1 MKKKLFPCFSLALAR
16 FLTDN
21 HFQIVKISPNRD
33 RPWMNVFYFED
44 SDNLQK
50 CDYEQ
55 LEYLIQYID
64 WFLTEDIQLNDQS
77 LTVLM
82 EEIITTAI
90 HTLDLDILDVLPNL
104 QQIKEELYA
113 KI

>member
-1 MKKKLFPCFSLALAR
+1 MSFKQNLSKAKY
-16 FLTDN
+16 
-21 HFQIVKISPNRD
+21 KIIHILED
-33 RPWMNVFYFED
+33 R
-44 SDNLQK
+44 DNLQK

-90 HTLDLDILDVLPNL
+90 HTLDLDVLPNL

>member
-1 MKKKLFPCFSLALAR
+1 
-16 FLTDN
+16 
-21 HFQIVKISPNRD
+21 
-33 RPWMNVFYFED
+33 
-44 SDNLQK
+44 
-50 CDYEQ
+50 
-55 LEYLIQYID
+55 
-64 WFLTEDIQLNDQS
+64 
-77 LTVLM
+77 M

>member
-1 MKKKLFPCFSLALAR
+1 MNFKQNLSKAKY
-16 FLTDN
+16 
-21 HFQIVKISPNRD
+21 KIIHILED
-33 RPWMNVFYFED
+33 R
-44 SDNLQK
+44 DNLQK

-113 KI
+113 KIQL